1 MCRFILAGLFA
12 TMFDFQ
18 EDGLERDA
26 SSFSTSPGPVSQVS
40 KHVFDSSFAL
50 LLLLPLSLI
59 ALALLA
65 LNPLLNRGPLMH
77 YQMRMGRAGRPFV
90 ALKFRTMVPSAMP
103 TRGAFDALEE
113 DRISQLGRLMRKLR
127 IDELPQVINVLR
139 AEMSLIGP
147 RPDLYDHARV
157 YLQSVPGYAARYQI
171 MPGISGYAQTEV
183 GYVDGIEGIERKV
196 AADLYYIAHASLRFD
211 LWITWRTLCVVIGRK
226 GR

>member
-103 TRGAFDALEE
+103 TRGAFDALE
-113 DRISQLGRLMRKLR
+113 
-127 IDELPQVINVLR
+127 V
-139 AEMSLIGP
+139 
-147 RPDLYDHARV
+147 
-157 YLQSVPGYAARYQI
+157 
-171 MPGISGYAQTEV
+171 
-183 GYVDGIEGIERKV
+183 
-196 AADLYYIAHASLRFD
+196 
-211 LWITWRTLCVVIGRK
+211 
-226 GR
+226 